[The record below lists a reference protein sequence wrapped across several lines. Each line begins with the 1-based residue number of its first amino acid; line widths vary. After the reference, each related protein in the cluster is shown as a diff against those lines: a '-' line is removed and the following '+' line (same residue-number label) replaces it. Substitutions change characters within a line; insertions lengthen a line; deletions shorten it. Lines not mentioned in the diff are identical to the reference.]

1 MGTALEELDNL
12 TTGSFQSHLE
22 QLSNNI
28 ITVYLGVPKTKK
40 KAPNKES

>member
-28 ITVYLGVPKTKK
+28 TVYLGVPKTKK